1 MKKIYTIALFVFALS
16 LVFTSCTKDDVY
28 RPGGPDTEL
37 NAGEDGSIPID
48 PITEP
53 DDDTEPHDD
62 KGS

>member
-1 MKKIYTIALFVFALS
+1 MKKNYIFALFIFALS

-37 NAGEDGSIPID
+37 NAGEDGTDPID

-53 DDDTEPHDD
+53 DTDDDPKDE
-62 KGS
+62 KGE